1 MLRSIRMVNYR
12 QYSDKTIVFNSQLN
26 VIQGRN
32 GTGKSTIVEAIGYAL
47 QGSQMQKG
55 KAKDWIKDG
64 QAVGYVVLEVDDF
77 IITRGTN
84 LQQVEDTLG
93 NVIATGHTGLNSWIE
108 SYYGLTLE
116 AYKTSYHIGQ
126 KEISSFAAL
135 SPMERTKRVE
145 KLLRI
150 DVIDELKQ
158 VAQNSLRSKKVQF
171 VELDNKL
178 KSLGEYNE
186 ELLVINTER
195 FLLTEQV
202 IEDYRAKMLEQERA
216 YGLWVGVNERW
227 NTKCTL
233 LNRVKDHTIES
244 LNIELVSLK
253 DLKEKQLGLEQI
265 VKSKARF
272 DKLEKKL
279 ANINIC
285 EDYFNDDV
293 VLVLSLKD
301 SYDKSKKAR
310 EELKKLSI
318 DLQNLPDSDR
328 PLEILKNELAEAK
341 GKLRN
346 LEGYPD
352 VCPTC
357 GSTMPDN
364 SNIISQLKEE
374 VELLRGK
381 IEVATIMEKYQKL
394 NDQLV
399 PNDDEDLTI
408 KIDSIVNKADYIEF
422 KRLEKELE
430 AYGEISVDDKDYDSL
445 ILNVNSILK
454 DFVKLEEY
462 VAVENPGEFEVI
474 NYSNMIAIEVAKLNE
489 LKIFIKDQ
497 EQIKLLKDSYS
508 IDRDKLEIDVK
519 KLQDFVSFIARYRK
533 SFSSKVLPLLED
545 NAGKIVSYL
554 SEGKIT
560 NFSLNEDYSIDGYDK
575 LSGSEEDSADFAV
588 RLAVAQIARLGSY
601 NTMVLD
607 EVAAS
612 FDSVKENKLLDILK
626 ATQMQL
632 IYISH
637 GDITV

>member
-64 QAVGYVVLEVDDF
+64 QNTGYVVLEVDDF

-84 LQQVEDTLG
+84 LQQVEDTFG

-202 IEDYRAKMLEQERA
+202 KEDYRAKMLEQERA
-216 YGLWVGVNERW
+216 YGLWVGINERW
-227 NTKCTL
+227 TTKRTL

-279 ANINIC
+279 ASINIC

-293 VLVLSLKD
+293 VLVLNLKD

-318 DLQNLPDSDR
+318 NLQNLPDIDM

-352 VCPTC
+352 VCPF
-357 GSTMPDN
+357 
-364 SNIISQLKEE
+364 
-374 VELLRGK
+374 LL
-381 IEVATIMEKYQKL
+381 
-394 NDQLV
+394 
-399 PNDDEDLTI
+399 
-408 KIDSIVNKADYIEF
+408 
-422 KRLEKELE
+422 
-430 AYGEISVDDKDYDSL
+430 
-445 ILNVNSILK
+445 
-454 DFVKLEEY
+454 
-462 VAVENPGEFEVI
+462 
-474 NYSNMIAIEVAKLNE
+474 
-489 LKIFIKDQ
+489 
-497 EQIKLLKDSYS
+497 
-508 IDRDKLEIDVK
+508 
-519 KLQDFVSFIARYRK
+519 
-533 SFSSKVLPLLED
+533 
-545 NAGKIVSYL
+545 
-554 SEGKIT
+554 
-560 NFSLNEDYSIDGYDK
+560 
-575 LSGSEEDSADFAV
+575 
-588 RLAVAQIARLGSY
+588 
-601 NTMVLD
+601 
-607 EVAAS
+607 
-612 FDSVKENKLLDILK
+612 
-626 ATQMQL
+626 
-632 IYISH
+632 
-637 GDITV
+637 